1 MVKETQTIGTFLKD
15 HLWQILVILFV
26 SSISF
31 VILKEEVKAVTK
43 RVEAVEFRQA
53 EYPSQDWFELKFRM
67 VDEKIEDLEKKIDNC
82 INS

>member
-1 MVKETQTIGTFLKD
+1 MTKEPLTIGIFLKD
-15 HLWQILVILFV
+15 HLWQIIVILFV
-26 SSISF
+26 SATSF
-31 VILKEEVKAVTK
+31 MILREEVKGLAT
-43 RVEAVEFRQA
+43 RVDAVEIRQA